1 MIRETGGRRRLPPAQ
16 RRALII
22 EAAGRLFAERGFDAT
37 RLDEIAAAA
46 GVTKPIL
53 YRHFTDKNALYVA
66 LLERHRADLGTF
78 VSAVPRDGS
87 LERRLR
93 SALEAWLSYVENHA
107 YAWKL
112 LFVDTGG
119 GVEIQKLR
127 SDVRARARAVLA
139 ELLDTLSERPIPRR
153 ELEPIAEML
162 RAGMASLALQWTE
175 HAAPSRAAIID
186 AMLRVW
192 TALLSGGASIHAG

>member
-1 MIRETGGRRRLPPAQ
+1 MLHETSRRRRLPPAE
-16 RRALII
+16 RRALILQ
-22 EAAGRLFAERGFDAT
+22 AAGRLFAERGFDGT

-53 YRHFTDKNALYVA
+53 YRHFTDKTALYVA
-66 LLERHRADLGTF
+66 LLERHRSDLNSLAD
-78 VSAVPRDGS
+78 AVAPEGS
-87 LERRLR
+87 LELR
-93 SALEAWLSYVENHA
+93 VRAALDNWLSYVENHA

-119 GVEIQKLR
+119 GGEIQELR
-127 SDVRARARAVLA
+127 SDVRVQARTVLM
-139 ELLDTLSERPIPRR
+139 ELLEALPKQPIPRR
-153 ELEPIAEML
+153 ELEPIAEMM

-175 HAAPSRAAIID
+175 EATAPREVIID

-192 TALLSGGASIHAG
+192 TSLLG

>member
-1 MIRETGGRRRLPPAQ
+1 MIAEGNRRRRLPPAE

-37 RLDEIAAAA
+37 RLDQIAAAA

-53 YRHFTDKNALYVA
+53 YRHFSNKTALYEA
-66 LLERHRADLGTF
+66 LLERHRADLRTLAA
-78 VSAVPRDGS
+78 VVPREGP
-87 LERRLR
+87 LEQRVRE
-93 SALEAWLSYVENHA
+93 ALNTWLSYVENHS

-119 GVEIQKLR
+119 GAEIQRLR
-127 SDVRARARAVLA
+127 SDVRAQARAVLA
-139 ELLDTLSERPIPRR
+139 KLLDTLAERQIPRR
-153 ELEPIAEML
+153 ELMPIAEMM

-175 HAAPSRAAIID
+175 HATPAREVIID

-192 TALLSGGASIHAG
+192 TSLLA